1 MLFRL
6 FKNMLHA
13 MIRKPRVI
21 SRDGLTLTDPALG
34 LVGQPDRIE
43 QLSNGQFIPFEKKSG
58 ATKVYQNIKLQLAAY
73 MMLVESH
80 FGVRPDFG
88 WAVLRDDKRTK
99 IKNTAKLQ
107 AAVRRTIAKIH
118 SHRTDL
124 SAPISVRPSLQQCQG
139 CGFRTQCSQARSS

>member
-43 QLSNGQFIPFEKKSG
+43 QLSNGQFI
-58 ATKVYQNIKLQLAAY
+58 
-73 MMLVESH
+73 LVESH

-88 WAVLRDDKRTK
+88 W
-99 IKNTAKLQ
+99 
-107 AAVRRTIAKIH
+107 
-118 SHRTDL
+118 
-124 SAPISVRPSLQQCQG
+124 APISVRPSLQQCQG